1 MDIQF
6 EEHKDL
12 TSLTTFGI
20 PAKARWYAEYT
31 SEAELLK
38 ISRSEIFI
46 NNEILN
52 LGGGSNL
59 LFIDEFEGLVLHSR
73 IGGIV
78 RLLEGPRS
86 VSQRAI
92 QKQVPRGEGDV
103 RPQPRSPG
111 LGRQGDTAQRQHHH
125 EHDCCLSHNRVFLG

>member
-6 EEHKDL
+6 EEYKDL

-78 RLLEGPRS
+78 RYDKDPENVYVIAGAG
-86 VSQRAI
+86 VNWDEF
-92 QKQVPRGEGDV
+92 VF
-103 RPQPRSPG
+103 PG
-111 LGRQGDTAQRQHHH
+111 SW
-125 EHDCCLSHNRVFLG
+125 EV